1 MGRLTK
7 SEADSDEKL
16 RRLSADQ
23 DKQHK
28 QQLDA
33 VQKRLAEAL
42 KANVE
47 MKNELEGVKGKLEK
61 STSDNGALQR
71 RIKADTDSHA
81 KEKAEFVRRLTDAE
95 GSLTLEK
102 GKSLSL
108 GKALKVQKHINSTRI
123 EHDAEIV
130 NTKKSYTEA
139 MKAKK
144 VFEINSVEEVEKVN
158 DAVELVEGGQIAA
171 GGKILCE
178 VVENVIEKEKR
189 KKNEKRARLR
199 DNKRRKRT
207 GFNSSALLDEGDVEE
222 VPLELQTL

>member
-81 KEKAEFVRRLTDAE
+81 KEKAEFVRKLTDAE

-102 GKSLSL
+102 GKSLSP

-189 KKNEKRARLR
+189 KKNEKRTRLR
-199 DNKRRKRT
+199 DNKRRKTT